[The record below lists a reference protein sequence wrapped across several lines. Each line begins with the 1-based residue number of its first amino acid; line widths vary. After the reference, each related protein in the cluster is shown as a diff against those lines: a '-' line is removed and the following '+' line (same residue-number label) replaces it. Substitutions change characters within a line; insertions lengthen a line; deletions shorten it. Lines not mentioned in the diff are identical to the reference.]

1 MKASTFDDRL
11 AVSVTLTA
19 GGTAHAIPPGD
30 VKSFELDLRAWGF
43 EGRVDFLVADNAAV
57 GGLES
62 DALKAAFLE
71 PDLLEVALEL
81 KAVQTDAAPQPAITP
96 LKVKGLVVERSLV
109 ELPAA
114 PQPGTPLLFRRYGV
128 RFADAARLLW
138 GQHHPVC
145 LYTQKTVQDVLDAHK
160 GEKVSLTYDWQDGL
174 GTTHAQLFLGLPPE
188 DGASFY
194 DFLVWYVHTRN
205 GVLAWDYT
213 AQGLSLSAA
222 KAASGTPVDVLAP
235 DVDTVALS
243 FPEVPRHEMAVLNA
257 VAEGAATTPI
267 ANTRAVTGIRQD
279 VLLRT
284 SVTDEVDAR
293 VTLET
298 ARLKVPGLEVE
309 LGWRRFPAAALAPGT
324 RVKLPSAEAWS
335 ATGLAAGGTY
345 RVRHLHVR
353 GEALQPGPDA
363 EHLEPDAGFH
373 FSMATRLERDE
384 ETWVDLPPYTPPRWP
399 RYVEGTIVSEVG
411 EEADETWQAYTDNA
425 TSLDGYRVKVPLW
438 EDQVVTVPFNPHLL
452 PGHFYFPAYKG
463 QRVLVALDFQKA
475 WLKRFLDWRDGAR
488 MPADGQGVH
497 LMVGKT
503 AQSGTSLKHSYT
515 DGKPVFLLQRTNAK
529 DTARIEIKE
538 GTLLIHVEEEQA

>member
-1 MKASTFDDRL
+1 MKARAFEDRL

-19 GGTAHAIPPGD
+19 GGTAHAIPPGN
-30 VKSFELDLRAWGF
+30 VKAFELELHAWGF
-43 EGRVDFLVADNAAV
+43 EGRVDFLVADNTAA
-57 GGLES
+57 GGLEA
-62 DALKAAFLE
+62 DALLASFLE
-71 PDLLEVALEL
+71 PDLLEVELEL
-81 KAVQTDAAPQPAITP
+81 KAVRTDAASQPALTP
-96 LKVKGLVVERSLV
+96 LKVKGLVTERSLV

-114 PQPGTPLLFRRYGV
+114 PAPGAPLLYRRYGV
-128 RFADAARLLW
+128 RFVDAARLLW
-138 GQHHPVC
+138 GQHHPC
-145 LYTQKTVQDVLDAHK
+145 ELYTQKTVQDVLDAHK
-160 GEKVSLTYDWQDGL
+160 GEKLSLTYDWQAVL

-194 DFLVWYVHTRN
+194 DFLVWFVHTRD

-213 AQGLSLSAA
+213 TQGLSVSGA
-222 KAASGTPVDVLAP
+222 KAASGTAVAVLAP
-235 DVDTVALS
+235 DVDSVALA
-243 FPEVPRHEMAVLNA
+243 FPEVPRHEVTVLNG
-257 VAEGAATTPI
+257 VAEGPATTPV
-267 ANTRAVTGIRQD
+267 ANASAVTGIRQD

-284 SVTDEVDAR
+284 SVADEVDAR

-298 ARLKVPGLEVE
+298 ARLKVPGLVVE

-324 RVKLPSAEAWS
+324 LVTLPSAEAWS

-363 EHLEPDAGFH
+363 EHLEPHAGFH
-373 FSMATRLERDE
+373 FSMATRLERQA
-384 ETWVDLPPYTPPRWP
+384 ETWVELPPYTPPRWP
-399 RYVEGTIVSEVG
+399 RYVEGTIVSESG
-411 EEADETWQAYTDNA
+411 EEADETWQAYTDSA

-438 EDQVVTVPFNPHLL
+438 TDQVITVPFNPHLL

-488 MPADGQGVH
+488 MPGDGQGTH

-503 AQSGTSLKHSYT
+503 AQSGTSMKHSYT
-515 DGKPVFLLQRTNAK
+515 DGKPVFLLQRTNAS

-538 GTLLIHVEEEQA
+538 GTLLIQVEETQG

>member
-1 MKASTFDDRL
+1 MKAGTFADRL

-43 EGRVDFLVADNAAV
+43 EGRVDFLVADNAEV

-71 PDLLEVALEL
+71 PDLLEVELEL
-81 KAVQTDAAPQPAITP
+81 KAVQTDAASQPAITP
-96 LKVKGLVVERSLV
+96 LKVKGLVAERSLV
-109 ELPAA
+109 ELPAT
-114 PQPGTPLLFRRYGV
+114 PTPGTPLLYRRYGV
-128 RFADAARLLW
+128 RFMDAARLLW
-138 GQHHPVC
+138 GQHHPIS

-160 GEKVSLTYDWQDGL
+160 GEKLSLTYDWQDGL

-235 DVDTVALS
+235 DVDTVALT

-284 SVTDEVDAR
+284 SVADEVEAR

-298 ARLKVPGLEVE
+298 ARLKVPGMEVE

-324 RVKLPSAEAWS
+324 LVKLPSTEAWS
-335 ATGLAAGGTY
+335 ATGLAAGATY

-363 EHLEPDAGFH
+363 EHLEPNAGFH
-373 FSMATRLERDE
+373 FSMATRLERE
-384 ETWVDLPPYTPPRWP
+384 AETWVDLPPYTPPRWP
-399 RYVEGTIVSEVG
+399 RYVEGTIVSEAG
-411 EEADETWQAYTDNA
+411 EEADETWQAYTDSA
-425 TSLDGYRVKVPLW
+425 TSLDGYHVKVPLW
-438 EDQVVTVPFNPHLL
+438 EDQVITVPFNPHLL

-463 QRVLVALDFQKA
+463 QRVLVALDFQKS

-503 AQSGTSLKHSYT
+503 AESGTSLKHSYT

-538 GTLLIHVEEEQA
+538 GTLLIHVEEEQG

>member
-1 MKASTFDDRL
+1 MKASTFEDRL

-43 EGRVDFLVADNAAV
+43 EGRVDFLVADNAAA

-71 PDLLEVALEL
+71 PDLLEVELEL
-81 KAVQTDAAPQPAITP
+81 KAVQTDAASQPAITP

-109 ELPAA
+109 ELPAT
-114 PQPGTPLLFRRYGV
+114 PTPGTPLLFRRYGV
-128 RFADAARLLW
+128 RFVDAARLLW

-174 GTTHAQLFLGLPPE
+174 GTTHAQLFVGLPPE

-213 AQGLSLSAA
+213 TQGLSLSAA
-222 KAASGTPVDVLAP
+222 KAASGTPVEVLAP

-257 VAEGAATTPI
+257 VAEGSATTPI

-284 SVTDEVDAR
+284 SVADEVDAR

-298 ARLKVPGLEVE
+298 ARLKVPGMEVE

-353 GEALQPGPDA
+353 GEALLPGPDA
-363 EHLEPDAGFH
+363 AHLEPHSGFH
-373 FSMATRLERDE
+373 FSMATRLERQE

-411 EEADETWQAYTDNA
+411 EEADETWQAYTDSA

-438 EDQVVTVPFNPHLL
+438 EDQVITVPFNPHLL

-538 GTLLIHVEEEQA
+538 GTLLIHVEEEQG

>member
-1 MKASTFDDRL
+1 MTARTFADRV

-19 GGTAHAIPPGD
+19 GGTAHTFAPGD
-30 VKSFELDLRAWGF
+30 VKAFELDLHAWGF
-43 EGRVDFLVADNAAV
+43 EGRVELLVADNASA

-62 DALKAAFLE
+62 DALLAAFLA
-71 PDLLEVALEL
+71 PDLMDVEVEL
-81 KAVQTDAAPQPAITP
+81 KAVHTDAATQPAITP
-96 LKVKGLVVERSLV
+96 LKVKGLVAERSLV

-114 PQPGTPLLFRRYGV
+114 PAPGAPLLYRRYGV
-128 RFADAARLLW
+128 RFQDAARLLW

-145 LYTQKTVQDVLDAHK
+145 LYTQKTVQNVLDAHK
-160 GEKVSLTYDWQDGL
+160 GEKISLTYDWQAGL
-174 GTTHAQLFLGLPPE
+174 GTTHAQLFLGLAPE

-205 GVLAWDYT
+205 GVLTYDYT

-222 KAASGTPVDVLAP
+222 KSTSGTPLDVLAP
-235 DVDTVALS
+235 DVDTVALA
-243 FPEVPRHEMAVLNA
+243 FPEVPRHEVSVLNA

-267 ANTRAVTGIRQD
+267 SNSLAVTGIRQD

-284 SVTDEVDAR
+284 PVTDEVDAR

-324 RVKLPSAEAWS
+324 RVKLPSAETWA
-335 ATGLAAGGTY
+335 AAGLAAGATY

-353 GEALQPGPDA
+353 GEALSPAPDA
-363 EHLEPDAGFH
+363 EHLDPSAGLH
-373 FSMATRLERDE
+373 FSMTTRLERDA
-384 ETWVDLPPYTPPRWP
+384 ETWVALPPYTPPHWP

-411 EEADETWQAYTDNA
+411 EEADETWQAYTDSA

-438 EDQVVTVPFNPHLL
+438 EDQIVTVPFNPHLL

-503 AQSGTSLKHSYT
+503 ATSGTSLKHSYT
-515 DGKPVFLLQRTNAK
+515 DGKPVFLLQRTNDK

-538 GTLLIHVEEEQA
+538 GTLLIHVEESQG

>member
-81 KAVQTDAAPQPAITP
+81 KAVQTDAATQPAITP
-96 LKVKGLVVERSLV
+96 VKVKGLVVERSLV

-128 RFADAARLLW
+128 RFVDAARLLW

-194 DFLVWYVHTRN
+194 DFLIWYVHTRN

-267 ANTRAVTGIRQD
+267 ANTQAVTGIRQD

-284 SVTDEVDAR
+284 SVADEVDAR

-298 ARLKVPGLEVE
+298 ARLKVPGMEVE

-324 RVKLPSAEAWS
+324 LVKLPSAEAWS

-353 GEALQPGPDA
+353 GEALKPGPDA
-363 EHLEPDAGFH
+363 AHLEPHAGFH
-373 FSMATRLERDE
+373 FSMATRLERQE

-411 EEADETWQAYTDNA
+411 EEADETWQAYTDSA

-438 EDQVVTVPFNPHLL
+438 EDQVITVPFNPHLL